1 MTQPNDYY
9 VYVYIDPRN
18 FCEFYYGKGKGSR
31 KEAHLKDKKQSK
43 KTIHLEQ
50 IKKAGL
56 EPIIKVIATG
66 LTEDQ
71 AFLVEKTLIWKAGDA
86 IDNVSS
92 GYFKDNFRPENQ
104 FHKNIPGF
112 DFENDIFYL
121 NVGEGQ
127 HRSWND
133 CKKYGFMA
141 AGNGRQYSDS
151 LKKLSPGDIVAA
163 YVTGRGFVGIGKVTK
178 EAVKAI
184 DFRHKNRS
192 LQKLDL
198 ECRGI
203 FENTHDD
210 ERGEYLITVEWIKVV
225 SKEEAFFKRNV
236 GLYTPQKVRASL
248 ANQPKTLAFIESS
261 FDINLGEIMSADS

>member
-1 MTQPNDYY
+1 MIQNNDYY

-18 FCEFYYGKGKGSR
+18 FREFYYGKGKGSR
-31 KEAHLKDKKQSK
+31 KEAHLKDKTKSK
-43 KTIHLEQ
+43 KTTHLEQ

-56 EPIIKVIATG
+56 EPIIKVIAAG
-66 LTEDQ
+66 LTEEQ
-71 AFLVEKTLIWKAGDA
+71 AFLVEKTLIWKARDSL
-86 IDNVSS
+86 DNVSS
-92 GYFKDNFRPENQ
+92 GNFQDNFRPENQ

-121 NVGEGQ
+121 NVGEGK

-141 AGNGRQYSDS
+141 AGNGQRFSDS
-151 LKKLSPGDIVAA
+151 LKKLSKGDVIAA
-163 YVTGRGFVGIGKVTK
+163 YVTKSGFVGIGKVTK

-184 DFRHKNRS
+184 DFRYKNKP
-192 LQKLDL
+192 LEKLDL
-198 ECRGI
+198 ECDGI
-203 FENTHDD
+203 LENSHDD
-210 ERGEYLITVEWIKVV
+210 ELGEYLIAVEWIKSVP
-225 SKEEAFFKRNV
+225 KEKAFFKSRI

-261 FDINLGEIMSADS
+261 FDVILEEIMRTDS